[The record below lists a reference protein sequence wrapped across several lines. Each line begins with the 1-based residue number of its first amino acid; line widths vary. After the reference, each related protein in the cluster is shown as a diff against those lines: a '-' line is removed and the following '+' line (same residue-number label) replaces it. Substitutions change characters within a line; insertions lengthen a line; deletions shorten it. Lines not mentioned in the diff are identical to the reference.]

1 VNLISEYAL
10 LFVVALP
17 VALILA
23 MNLVLFLEGE
33 SGTLLFP
40 SRAPFPAIPMDEIDV
55 TPALTSSAVALEAAN
70 DEMRTAA

>member
-1 VNLISEYAL
+1 MDVINEYAL
-10 LFVVALP
+10 LFVVAMP

-40 SRAPFPAIPMDEIDV
+40 SRAPFPAIAMDEIDV
-55 TPALTSSAVALEAAN
+55 TPALTAPAAAVEAAN